1 LATISAAD
9 PDSLTDN
16 QYEKLGEGL
25 GETLRDTMNTADSVV
40 EIDVLELID
49 LETGDVLG
57 PTLGATRRH
66 RRNTDSTPSV
76 NIGVSLRVSTQG
88 DTSAYLR
95 LAVEYNLVSAEFDSA
110 VIKVTR
116 MLPMYY
122 VMSTTYLIG
131 NGALNLPNFGDL
143 ALGAHL
149 AAFSSINPSDVTS
162 VQMVRT
168 AADSSVGEFSY
179 QLYVDSLAAYRAAQQ
194 ITAQMV
200 NRSVAGALDVN
211 VCPSNTAAEL
221 SEAKCVSYCAGNST
235 VCGTLDESK
244 KDADDKV
251 MSSSSW
257 VITLAVLLAVLLCL
271 LPVGIFAVIRKRRT
285 ERKHQVAV
293 HAPTQDGGANDI
305 AQSSTHYYPPAGGAQ
320 SKNIADPLPVD
331 GEYMVTDSEPPARPV
346 SSDYLDPKDKAHA
359 SPGYKTPTDGNGTS
373 DAGLDG
379 HALVEFMRLNTDG
392 DTVLEVEERE
402 GREFL
407 KLEKAGNSPTAG
419 TNVEP
424 AGADFQEGFAATL
437 KPKRTD
443 VSVDVSSP
451 VKIAEK
457 GEGNTEEETTT
468 VSTSPTAPEEP
479 DNTQMAHEEDPDDYI
494 NVVDPTLGEGEYRA
508 VDDVVDEYPA
518 VDAVDYLEGPL
529 KSLNNDFVSTPVVT
543 SPSKDGKKWWRRSS
557 QKKPKLDPLGL
568 DQWSGQKV
576 GALSEADKQFVAAT
590 EALLDMDMDTET
602 VGKLNLQK
610 PPPSVQGAGHH
621 ALVADTIA
629 AKFVTSEFLASL
641 SPSRQ
646 QQLFMCCHG
655 SLHNSTRLL
664 GIHARSAAD
673 YKTYARIFANV
684 VAEYHGLGGN
694 FVHQTSWDIGRTAEG
709 PGGPLLELL
718 PATGIREA
726 TVKVKANRNFAGF
739 PFVPAM
745 TAQDRIDLEAMV
757 VGAFEDPALDIFRG
771 GSIYS
776 LTPGSKHFVDDDQYN
791 RLTKQRLM
799 FKTPA
804 TPSKGV
810 VSDLSED
817 WPTGRCCFVSKDASI
832 MVWVGQEDHIR
843 IIVQAKTTDYMS
855 PYLRLQELHQ
865 IIETKCARFEKSPK
879 FGHLTACP
887 SKLGTAMSS
896 QTCIDLPLLRDSDY
910 NSAKEICSSRGVR
923 LKRANAQHVYE
934 LSADDGLCVTEGE
947 MISNVWDAMVALS
960 GEFRD
965 QTKTKL
971 SARLS

>member
-1 LATISAAD
+1 MATISN
-9 PDSLTDN
+9 PGSLTDD
-16 QYEKLGEGL
+16 QLEKLGEAL
-25 GETLRDTMNTADSVV
+25 GEVLRDTMNTADSVV
-40 EIDVLELID
+40 EIDGLALID
-49 LETGDVLG
+49 LETGAALG
-57 PTLGATRRH
+57 PTLQATRRH
-66 RRNTDSTPSV
+66 RRNTGSTPSSNV
-76 NIGVSLRVSTQG
+76 GVSLRVSTQG

-95 LAVEYNLVSAEFDSA
+95 LAIEYNLISAEVDSV
-110 VIKVTR
+110 VIKVHR
-116 MLPMYY
+116 MLPIYY
-122 VMSTTYLIG
+122 GISTTYFIG
-131 NGALNLPNFGDL
+131 NGALNLTTFGDV

-179 QLYVDSLAAYRAAQQ
+179 QLYVDSLAAYRTAQQ
-194 ITAQMV
+194 ITAQMA
-200 NRSVAGALDVN
+200 NRSVAGALDVLI
-211 VCPSNTAAEL
+211 CPPNHHISGHGCET
-221 SEAKCVSYCAGNST
+221 YCAGNST
-235 VCGTLDESK
+235 ACGATDESK

-257 VITLAVLLAVLLCL
+257 VITLAVILAVLLCL

-293 HAPTQDGGANDI
+293 RAPTKDEAANDLS
-305 AQSSTHYYPPAGGAQ
+305 QSSMHYYPPAGSAQ
-320 SKNIADPLPVD
+320 NKNTTDPLPAD
-331 GEYMVTDSEPPARPV
+331 GEYVVTDSEPSARPV

-359 SPGYKTPTDGNGTS
+359 SPGYSAPTDGNGTS

-392 DTVLEVEERE
+392 DTVLEVEETE

-407 KLEKAGNSPTAG
+407 KLEKAENSPTAG
-419 TNVEP
+419 TNVDPIEV
-424 AGADFQEGFAATL
+424 DFQEGFAATL
-437 KPKRTD
+437 KPKRTE

-451 VKIAEK
+451 VKNAEK
-457 GEGNTEEETTT
+457 GEANPEKETAT
-468 VSTSPTAPEEP
+468 VTATATVTNSPTAAEEP
-479 DNTQMAHEEDPDDYI
+479 VNTPKAHAEDPDDYI
-494 NVVDPTLGEGEYRA
+494 NVVDPMLGEGEYR
-508 VDDVVDEYPA
+508 A

-529 KSLNNDFVSTPVVT
+529 RSLNNDFVSTPVVT

-557 QKKPKLDPLGL
+557 PKKSKLDPLGL

-590 EALLDMDMDTET
+590 EALLDMDIDTET
-602 VGKLNLQK
+602 VGKLNLK
-610 PPPSVQGAGHH
+610 KASFSVQGAGHH

-629 AKFVTSEFLASL
+629 AKFVTLEFLASL

-646 QQLFMCCHG
+646 QQLLMCCHG

-664 GIHARSAAD
+664 GIHVRSAAD
-673 YKTYARIFANV
+673 YKTYARILANV

-745 TAQDRIDLEAMV
+745 TAQDRIDLETMM
-757 VGAFEDPALDIFRG
+757 VGAFEDPALDVFRG
-771 GSIYS
+771 GSVYS

-791 RLTKQRLM
+791 QLTKQRLM
-799 FKTPA
+799 FKTPP

-832 MVWVGQEDHIR
+832 LVWVGQEDHIR
-843 IIVQAKTTDYMS
+843 IIVQARTTDYMS
-855 PYLRLQELHQ
+855 PYLRLQQLHQ
-865 IIETKCARFEKSPK
+865 MIETKCARFEKSPK

-934 LSADDGLCVTEGE
+934 LSAEDGLCVTEGE

-960 GEFRD
+960 AEFRD